1 MKKYFLLLLSISFL
15 FSCVPS
21 KDLIYLQGKP
31 IQKKEIKRINDI
43 PYKLQVDDMLN
54 IDIKS
59 SDEEMVSIFKKQ
71 TMGNYSGRSSG
82 SNSGGNSGGNS
93 GQNFGS
99 GSGYFSDYSID
110 SYGNIRMPTLG
121 EINVL
126 GYTTVEVRKKIE
138 NELNRY
144 LKNKED
150 IFVSV
155 KLSGIKYTIIGEI
168 ADPGPKVIFQNKV
181 SVIDAIANSGDITIV
196 GNRKK
201 VEIIRNSI
209 SGTEKF
215 TIDLTNI
222 NAFNSDVFYI
232 KPNDIINIV
241 PLKQK
246 SWGTGTTGLQTFT
259 TIISVFTLLTS
270 TFVLARNL

>member
-1 MKKYFLLLLSISFL
+1 MTKIKMKKHFLLLLSIAFL
-15 FSCVPS
+15 SSCVPS
-21 KDLIYLQGKP
+21 KDLIYLQGEP

-43 PYKLQVDDMLN
+43 PYKLQVDDILN

-59 SDEEMVSIFKKQ
+59 TDIKSSNEDMASIFVKQ
-71 TMGNYSGRSSG
+71 SA
-82 SNSGGNSGGNS
+82 GGNSGGNS

-99 GSGYFSDYSID
+99 GASYLSGYSID

-138 NELNRY
+138 NELNKY
-144 LKNKED
+144 LKNKDD

-168 ADPGPKVIFQNKV
+168 TSPGPKVIFQNKV
-181 SVIDAIANSGDITIV
+181 SVIDAIANSGDITTV

-215 TIDLTNI
+215 TIDLTDI
-222 NAFNSDVFYI
+222 NAFNSEVFYI
-232 KPNDIINIV
+232 KPNDIINII

-246 SWGTGTTGLQTFT
+246 TWGTGTTGLQTFT
-259 TIISVFTLLTS
+259 TVISVFTLLYS
-270 TFVLARNL
+270 TVILAKNL

>member
-1 MKKYFLLLLSISFL
+1 MIKIKMKKHFLLLLSIAFL
-15 FSCVPS
+15 SSCVPS
-21 KDLIYLQGKP
+21 KDLIYLQGEP

-43 PYKLQVDDMLN
+43 PYKLQVDDILN

-59 SDEEMVSIFKKQ
+59 TDIKSTDEDMVSIFVKQ
-71 TMGNYSGRSSG
+71 SATNN
-82 SNSGGNSGGNS
+82 NSGGNSS
-93 GQNFGS
+93 QSFGS
-99 GSGYFSDYSID
+99 GASYHSGYSID

-138 NELNRY
+138 NELNKF

-168 ADPGPKVIFQNKV
+168 TNPGPKVIFQNKV
-181 SVIDAIANSGDITIV
+181 SVIDAIANSGDITTV

-232 KPNDIINIV
+232 KPNDIINII

-246 SWGTGTTGLQTFT
+246 TWGTGTTGLQTFT
-259 TIISVFTLLTS
+259 TVISVFTLLYS
-270 TFVLARNL
+270 TVILAKNL

>member
-1 MKKYFLLLLSISFL
+1 MKKYLLLLLTLSVL

-59 SDEEMVSIFKKQ
+59 NEEELVAIFKKGSN
-71 TMGNYSGRSSG
+71 GNV
-82 SNSGGNSGGNS
+82 NSGGQG
-93 GQNFGS
+93 FVS

-138 NELNRY
+138 NELKKY
-144 LKNKED
+144 IKNNED
-150 IFVSV
+150 VYVSV

-168 ADPGPKVIFQNKV
+168 NSPGPRVIFQNKV
-181 SVIDAIANSGDITIV
+181 SIIDAIANSGDITIV

-201 VEIIRNSI
+201 VEVIRNSI
-209 SGTEKF
+209 HGTEKF
-215 TIDLTNI
+215 LIDLTNI
-222 NAFNSDVFYI
+222 DAFYSDVFYI
-232 KPNDIINIV
+232 KPNDIINII

-270 TFVLARNL
+270 TFILARNI

>member
-1 MKKYFLLLLSISFL
+1 MRKHFLLLLTIAFL
-15 FSCVPS
+15 SSCVPS
-21 KDLIYLQGKP
+21 KDLIYLQGEP
-31 IQKKEIKRINDI
+31 IQKREIKRINDI
-43 PYKLQVDDMLN
+43 PYKLQVDDILN

-59 SDEEMVSIFKKQ
+59 TDIKSSDEDMVSIFKKQ
-71 TMGNYSGRSSG
+71 SNNN
-82 SNSGGNSGGNS
+82 NSGGNSN
-93 GQNFGS
+93 QNFGS
-99 GSGYFSDYSID
+99 GASYLSGYSID

-138 NELNRY
+138 NELNKY

-168 ADPGPKVIFQNKV
+168 TSPGPKVIFQNKV

-215 TIDLTNI
+215 TIDLTDI

-232 KPNDIINIV
+232 KPNDIINII

-246 SWGTGTTGLQTFT
+246 TWGTGTTGLQTFT
-259 TIISVFTLLTS
+259 TVISVFTLLYS
-270 TFVLARNL
+270 TVILAKNL